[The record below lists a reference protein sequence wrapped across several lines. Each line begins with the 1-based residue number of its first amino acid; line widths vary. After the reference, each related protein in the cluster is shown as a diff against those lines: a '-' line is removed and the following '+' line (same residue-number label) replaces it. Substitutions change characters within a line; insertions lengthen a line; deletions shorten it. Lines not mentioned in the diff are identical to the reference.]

1 MTDIYIGH
9 FGFGI
14 SSQTHDSLLIA
25 TDQFIS
31 HTYNITMTPEE
42 QYREQ
47 HRLADSLITSF
58 RTSIRDKETAIGEKE
73 LERTTAQSAHNT
85 VKVQALD
92 RELESLRIDK
102 ATFESAL
109 VSTRTSKSGIRLGT
123 VTEVPSFDSI
133 IARVR
138 SRIPYY
144 RYHSLTI
151 RMPGDRGILARYMIV
166 QPLHNVDSQRQC
178 LMHVQ

>member
-25 TDQFIS
+25 TDHFIS

-47 HRLADSLITSF
+47 HTIADGLITSI
-58 RTSIRDKETAIGEKE
+58 RSSIADNETAIREKE
-73 LERTTAQSAHNT
+73 QERTTAQSAHNT
-85 VKVQALD
+85 DKVRALD
-92 RELESLRIDK
+92 RVLVTLRDDK

-109 VSTRTSKSGIRLGT
+109 ASTRASKSGIRLGP

-133 IARVR
+133 LRVR
-138 SRIPYY
+138 WRAPP
-144 RYHSLTI
+144 HT
-151 RMPGDRGILARYMIV
+151 
-166 QPLHNVDSQRQC
+166 
-178 LMHVQ
+178 